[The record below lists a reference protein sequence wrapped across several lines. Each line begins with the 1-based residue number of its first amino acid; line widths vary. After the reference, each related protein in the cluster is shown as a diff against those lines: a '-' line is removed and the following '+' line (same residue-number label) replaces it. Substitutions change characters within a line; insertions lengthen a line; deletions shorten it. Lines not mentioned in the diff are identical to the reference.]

1 MMNNFDFVIGKQIE
15 DEVKKQLAEAKPK
28 EIIKETT
35 IIRENLEDSLKCYTV
50 KETSKFLGINEQDVR
65 KLIKFG
71 ELKAIKFRSL
81 KIPAIELNRFLE
93 SSIGKDFT
101 KILGREF

>member
-1 MMNNFDFVIGKQIE
+1 MMNNFDFFINRQIQE
-15 DEVKKQLAEAKPK
+15 EVAKQLAEAKPK

-35 IIRENLEDSLKCYTV
+35 VIKENLEDSLKCYTV

-65 KLIKFG
+65 KLIAAG

-81 KIPAIELNRFLE
+81 KVPATELNRFL
-93 SSIGKDFT
+93 SNSTGKDF
-101 KILGREF
+101 KDILGQ